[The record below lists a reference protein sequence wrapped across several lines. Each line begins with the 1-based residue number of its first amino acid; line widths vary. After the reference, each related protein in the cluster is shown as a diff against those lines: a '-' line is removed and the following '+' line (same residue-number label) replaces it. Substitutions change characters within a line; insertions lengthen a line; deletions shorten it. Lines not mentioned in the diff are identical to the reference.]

1 MKILIFIS
9 FILIPIYSS
18 AQDIQL
24 HYDFGKPE
32 NGPRR
37 DYLVST
43 VEMFHPDSIGSTY
56 FFIDFEYNSPDKPR
70 GVSLGYYEISREF
83 IMPWFSA
90 DKILKP
96 LTFHIEYNDGN
107 AIFKVDTITMGTN
120 LRSAWL
126 GGLGYPINK
135 GNLTFETMLLYK
147 YIRGSSAP
155 DFQVTFT
162 WGANMFQNRL
172 TLDGFLDIWSH
183 DDFLNDSKT
192 KKFTLYSEPQIW
204 YNFHRSFSVGS
215 EFKVSK
221 NFVPG
226 SKRIEVFPTIAVKW
240 NL

>member
-1 MKILIFIS
+1 MKIILYIS
-9 FILIPIYSS
+9 FILCAVISS

-32 NGPRR
+32 SGPRH
-37 DYLVST
+37 DYFVST
-43 VEMFHPDSIGSTY
+43 VEMFHPDSLGSTF
-56 FFIDFEYNSPDKPR
+56 FFIDFVYNSPDKPR

-83 IMPWFSA
+83 MMPWFS
-90 DKILKP
+90 KNKVLKP

-107 AIFKVDTITMGTN
+107 TIFKVDSSTLGTN

-126 GGLGYPINK
+126 GGLGYPIVK
-135 GNLTFETMLLYK
+135 GNLTFEVMVLYK

-155 DFQVTFT
+155 DGQLTFT
-162 WGANMFQNRL
+162 WGYNMFHNKL

-183 DDFLNDSKT
+183 DDFQSESKD

-204 YNFHRSFSVGS
+204 INFHRSFSVGS

-226 SKRIEVFPTIAVKW
+226 SKRVEVFPTIAVKW